1 MNRKREGDRLFERL
15 NAIHECG
22 LSGKAKYTAQ
32 MFAIIAEFLVEKG
45 YQDAAAALDKAFE
58 AALGS
63 ALSDAEEARGL
74 TCGWTALEAGLKLR
88 YAADEAE
95 YRVALAVLKKKLD
108 RDSPARE
115 GLVMWVRSSM
125 IEAGAKE
132 EDVAKVQRLEDLGE
146 PVVDSW
152 FAKELRESRRKSRAE
167 GLEEGREL
175 GRREA
180 EARER
185 QNQRAMLVR
194 QAERKFSVEVA
205 NELAALLKE
214 VSGPDRLAEVA
225 DLIID
230 CTSGPELL
238 ARAAETA

>member
-1 MNRKREGDRLFERL
+1 MSRKREGDRLWERL
-15 NAIHECG
+15 NAIHEGG
-22 LSGKAKYTAQ
+22 LSGEGKYTAQ
-32 MFAIIAEFLVEKG
+32 LFAIIAEFLVEKG
-45 YQDAAAALDKAFE
+45 HQDAAAALDKAFE
-58 AALGS
+58 AALAS

-108 RDSPARE
+108 RGSPARE

-194 QAERKFSVEVA
+194 QAGRKFSVEVA
-205 NELAALLKE
+205 NELAALLEE